1 MYLSDFPN
9 IRMPTQEK
17 AINWMEKRRK
27 KMLKS
32 INIAKIILIKGPNV
46 FVSYSMSIIL
56 IQKKKAVA
64 AISQSK

>member
-1 MYLSDFPN
+1 MYFSDFPN